1 MTQHPE
7 DLPSNDSPADSD
19 APPGSE
25 EPDPAEVDGDED
37 DPAQR
42 DGSLRPRFSDVDENR
57 RDSLA
62 QRLSEEEPDRV
73 AQFQEP
79 EVGGLQAPESGDDD
93 IQVLRG
99 ERDQDDLSDSL
110 DQGAEDA
117 AIHVIPENRGS
128 R

>member
-1 MTQHPE
+1 MTEHPE
-7 DLPSNDSPADSD
+7 DLPWNDSPADSD

-42 DGSLRPRFSDVDENR
+42 DASRRRGVSEVDEYR
-57 RDSLA
+57 RETLDE
-62 QRLSEEEPDRV
+62 RLSEEEPDR
-73 AQFQEP
+73 ATQFQEP
-79 EVGGLQAPESGDDD
+79 EAGSLQAPESGDDD

-99 ERDQDDLSDSL
+99 ERDQDDELDSR
-110 DQGAEDA
+110 DQSAEDA
-117 AIHVIPENRGS
+117 AVHVIPENGRP